1 MKYKQKKGSKFED
14 HAWCLDRLKDAQDA
28 DHDNRERAREAH
40 LFVDKRNGQWEP
52 NVYEKNDG
60 KPRYTFDLTNPII
73 DQIAGD
79 MEKSDFDIRITPAGG
94 DATKKLALTYDGIVR
109 NIENISG
116 AKAIYNRSGRDMI
129 TSGLDGWRVVQKY
142 VDGDTFDQDLVIE
155 KVNNFLDRVWFG
167 PHEEPDASD
176 AQYCWVLTGL
186 SPDDFEEKYPDR
198 DASSIGQDKSTD
210 SYFHRNDLVMVGE
223 FLYLKDEERE
233 LALMSNG
240 SVHEVDGGYES
251 ILDELAQSGVTEVR
265 RRKRI
270 KRCVYSRLFDVNGW
284 LTPARET
291 VFQNWIPVIPCYAN
305 FKVIEDKVTYWGAVE
320 KLIDPQRVFNYSLSR
335 EIEEGALAPRAKYWM
350 TLKQAAGHEDTLAT
364 MNTNTD
370 PVQFFN
376 PDAELPGPPMQNGGA
391 QVNPGLRN
399 ISEAM
404 RSIVTVTSGMFAANM
419 GDNPGLQSGKA
430 IEALQDRGDTGI
442 NKYTTAREISQRHT
456 ARILVNAIPRVYEP
470 DRQVR
475 LLKDDGSFEMAVI
488 GQKVLDQQT
497 GQLITLNDLSAGTY
511 DVECSSGP
519 SFKNRQNETV
529 RAITEI
535 GQIDPSIIEL
545 SSDVLLG
552 NIPTPGMDQ
561 VAERKRMQLFM
572 AGMIPD
578 DQLTDAER
586 EMKAQMA
593 QQPPQEDPNMV
604 LAKAEEAKAQADL
617 VDAQTKQA
625 QVQTDIQL
633 KLKQI
638 EIDTY
643 NAETKRLEAQI
654 AQAKA
659 MADMKATGAKAAKDL
674 ADAEAQDIEND
685 AVMSG
690 ISSLIERVGRG

>member
-1 MKYKQKKGSKFED
+1 MAKRDKKLPNHQD
-14 HAWCLDRLKDAQDA
+14 HEWVLARLKDAQEA

-40 LFVDKRNGQWEP
+40 LFCDKRNGQWEP
-52 NVYEKNDG
+52 TVYEKNDG
-60 KPRYTFDLTNPII
+60 KPRYTFDLVNPII

-79 MEKSDFDIRITPAGG
+79 MHQSDFDIRITPAGG
-94 DATKKLALTYDGIVR
+94 DASKDLAMTYDGIVR

-116 AKAIYNRSGRDMI
+116 ATSVYNRAGRAMI
-129 TSGLDGWRVVQKY
+129 KSGLDGWRVVQKY
-142 VDGDTFDQDLVIE
+142 VDDNTFDQDLVIE

-176 AQYCWVLTGL
+176 SQYAWVLTGL
-186 SPDDFEEKYPDR
+186 SPEEFETKYPDR
-198 DASSIGQDKSTD
+198 SAASVESDRTTE
-210 SYFHRNDLVMVGE
+210 SYFHRTDLVMVGE
-223 FLYLKDEERE
+223 WLYLKDEPRE

-240 SVHEVDGGYES
+240 SVHEVDEAYDAL
-251 ILDELAQSGVTEVR
+251 LDEMSMAGITEVR
-265 RRKRI
+265 RRKRN

-284 LTPARET
+284 LTEPRET

-305 FKVIEDKVTYWGAVE
+305 FEVIEDKATYWGAVE

-350 TLKQAAGHEDTLAT
+350 TQKQAAGHADTLST

-376 PDAELPGPPMQNGGA
+376 PDPELPGPPQQNGGA

-404 RSIVTVTSGMFAANM
+404 RSIVSVTSGMFAANM
-419 GDNPGLQSGKA
+419 GENPGLQSGKA
-430 IEALQDRGDTGI
+430 IEALQDRGDLGS
-442 NKYTTAREISQRHT
+442 NKYTAAREVSQRHT

-475 LLKDDGSFEMAVI
+475 LLSEDGSYEMATI
-488 GQKVLDQQT
+488 GQKVADQST
-497 GQLITLNDLSAGTY
+497 GMMVVLNDLSKGTY

-519 SFKNRQNETV
+519 SFKSRQNETV

-561 VAERKRMQLFM
+561 VAARKRLQLFQ
-572 AGMIPD
+572 AGVIPD
-578 DQLTDAER
+578 DQLTEEEQA
-586 EMKAQMA
+586 MKDQMA

-625 QVQTDIQL
+625 QVQADIQL

-685 AVMSG
+685 AVLSG
-690 ISSLIERVGRG
+690 VTRLVERVSRG